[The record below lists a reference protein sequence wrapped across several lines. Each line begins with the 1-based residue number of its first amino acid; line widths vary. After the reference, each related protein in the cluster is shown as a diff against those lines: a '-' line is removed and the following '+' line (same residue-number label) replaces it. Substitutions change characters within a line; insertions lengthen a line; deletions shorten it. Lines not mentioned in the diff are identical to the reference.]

1 MHAWVGRELPKTDLQ
16 LLFQQLL
23 TGLSESYLSF
33 GTSLVLFCHVMK
45 VALPKWGERVSP
57 VFDVARCLLVVDVED
72 GAEIARQ
79 EHSVQEEGLVRRA
92 TRVSD
97 LGVRV
102 LICGAISMPLE
113 QMLTSA
119 GVQVIPHTCGLVEA
133 VLQAFV
139 SGTLAQQQ
147 RFLMPGCCGRRGY
160 GRGGGGRHGRGWAGG
175 NR

>member
-1 MHAWVGRELPKTDLQ
+1 
-16 LLFQQLL
+16 
-23 TGLSESYLSF
+23 
-33 GTSLVLFCHVMK
+33 MK
-45 VALPKWGERVSP
+45 VGIPKWGERVSP

-160 GRGGGGRHGRGWAGG
+160 GRGGGGRRGRGWAGG